1 MTRLWGGRYSGD
13 IDARMWRFN
22 ASIDVDIRLAAA
34 DVRGSQ
40 AYARALERA
49 GVLTHR
55 ETATLI
61 DGLAQI
67 AADIENGLFV
77 PNDGDEDIHTAVERR
92 LGELVGPLA
101 GKLHTGRSRNDQVA
115 TDVRLWMLEAL
126 PALAEALRESQ
137 AAIVEQAAAQID
149 VLMPGYTHL
158 QPAMPVRFSH
168 WLMSYFWML
177 ERDRERLR
185 DLLPRV
191 GQSPLGAAAL
201 AGNAYGV
208 DRLALARD
216 LGMNVVLENSMDAV
230 AARDMILET
239 LSWGAIL
246 GTHLSRLAE
255 DLIIYAS
262 AEFGFLRLA
271 ERYTTGSSIMPQKRN
286 PDSMEL
292 VRGKTGRLVGNLT
305 RLLVTVKGTP
315 STYDKDL
322 QEDKEPLFDTVD
334 TLADLLPIVAGVIE
348 SLEVRPERMRAALSD
363 AMLATDLAD
372 YLVRRGLPF
381 REAHHVVGQ
390 AVLLAETRSA
400 AGGATGLRDL
410 SLADYQALWPGFQ
423 ADLFDVLS
431 YEGSVETHTAR
442 GGTARAAVEQQ
453 IALAREKL
461 ASGI

>member
-22 ASIDVDIRLAAA
+22 ASIGIDIRLAAA

-55 ETATLI
+55 EAAQLV

-126 PALAEALRESQ
+126 PDLGEALREAQ
-137 AAIVEQAAAQID
+137 AAIVEQAAMHID

-177 ERDRERLR
+177 ERDRERLC

-208 DRLALARD
+208 DRVALAGD
-216 LGMNVVLENSMDAV
+216 LGMDGVLENSMDAV

-239 LSWGAIL
+239 LSWSAIL

-255 DLIIYAS
+255 DLIIYSS

-348 SLEVRPERMRAALSD
+348 SLEVRPERMHAALND

-372 YLVRRGLPF
+372 YLVKRGLPF
-381 REAHHVVGQ
+381 REAHHIVGQ
-390 AVLLAETRSA
+390 AVLLAEQRA
-400 AGGATGLRDL
+400 VGLRDL
-410 SLADYQALWPGFQ
+410 SLADYQSLWTGFGD
-423 ADLFDVLS
+423 DLFDVLT
-431 YEGSVETHTAR
+431 YEGSVETHTTR

-461 ASGI
+461 AASA

>member
-22 ASIDVDIRLAAA
+22 ASIGIDIRLAAA

-40 AYARALERA
+40 AYARALGHA

-55 ETATLI
+55 EVATLV

-67 AADIENGLFV
+67 AVDIENGLFV
-77 PNDGDEDIHTAVERR
+77 PESGDEDIHTAVERR
-92 LGELVGPLA
+92 LGELIGPLA

-126 PALAEALRESQ
+126 PALAEALRETQ
-137 AAIVEQAAAQID
+137 AAIVAQAAAQID

-177 ERDRERLR
+177 ERDHERLR

-208 DRLALARD
+208 DRLALAED
-216 LGMNVVLENSMDAV
+216 LGMDAVLENSMDAV
-230 AARDMILET
+230 AARDMVLET

-246 GTHLSRLAE
+246 ATHLSRLAE
-255 DLIIYAS
+255 DLILYSS
-262 AEFGFLRLA
+262 AEFGFVRLA

-305 RLLVTVKGTP
+305 RLLVTVKGIP

-334 TLADLLPIVAGVIE
+334 TLADLLPIVAGVIA
-348 SLEVRPERMRAALSD
+348 SLEVCPERMYTALND

-372 YLVRRGLPF
+372 YLVKRGLPF

-390 AVLLAETRSA
+390 AVLLAETR
-400 AGGATGLRDL
+400 ATGLREL
-410 SLADYQALWPGFQ
+410 SLAGYQSLWPGFQ
-423 ADLFDVLS
+423 SDLFDVLS

-442 GGTARAAVEQQ
+442 GGTARAAVQEQ
-453 IALAREKL
+453 IALARGKL
-461 ASGI
+461 ASGA

>member
-13 IDARMWRFN
+13 IDERMWRFN
-22 ASIDVDIRLAAA
+22 ASIGIDIRLAAA

-55 ETATLI
+55 EVATLI

-67 AADIENGLFV
+67 ADDIENGLFV
-77 PNDGDEDIHTAVERR
+77 PESGDEDIHTAVERC

-115 TDVRLWMLEAL
+115 TDVRLWMLDAL
-126 PALAEALRESQ
+126 PALGQALHETQ
-137 AAIVEQAAAQID
+137 QAIVEVAAAQID

-191 GQSPLGAAAL
+191 AQSPLGAAAL

-208 DRLALARD
+208 DRAWLAEQ
-216 LGMNVVLENSMDAV
+216 LGMDAVLENSMDAV

-255 DLIIYAS
+255 DLIIYSS

-286 PDSMEL
+286 PDSLEL
-292 VRGKTGRLVGNLT
+292 VRGKSGRLVGNLT

-348 SLEVRPERMRAALSD
+348 SLEVRPERMQAALND

-372 YLVRRGLPF
+372 YLVKRGLPF

-390 AVLLAETRSA
+390 AVLLAEQR
-400 AGGATGLRDL
+400 ATGLREL
-410 SLADYQALWPGFQ
+410 TLADYQGLWPDFQ
-423 ADLFDVLS
+423 ADLFEVLT

-442 GGTARAAVEQQ
+442 GGTARDAVEQQ

-461 ASGI
+461 GT

>member
-13 IDARMWRFN
+13 IDERMWRFN
-22 ASIDVDIRLAAA
+22 ASIGIDIRLAAA

-55 ETATLI
+55 EVATLI

-67 AADIENGLFV
+67 ADDIENGLFV
-77 PNDGDEDIHTAVERR
+77 PESGDEDIHTAVERC

-115 TDVRLWMLEAL
+115 TDVRLWMLDAL
-126 PALAEALRESQ
+126 PALGQALHETQ
-137 AAIVEQAAAQID
+137 QAIVEVAAAQID

-191 GQSPLGAAAL
+191 AQSPLGAAAL

-216 LGMNVVLENSMDAV
+216 LGMDAVLENSMDAV

-255 DLIIYAS
+255 DLIIYSS

-286 PDSMEL
+286 PDSLEL

-348 SLEVRPERMRAALSD
+348 SLEVCPERMQAALND

-372 YLVRRGLPF
+372 YLVKRGLPF

-390 AVLLAETRSA
+390 AVLLAEQR
-400 AGGATGLRDL
+400 ATGLREL
-410 SLADYQALWPGFQ
+410 TLADYQGLWPDFQ
-423 ADLFDVLS
+423 AELFEVLT

-442 GGTARAAVEQQ
+442 GGTARVAVEQQ
-453 IALAREKL
+453 IVLAREKL
-461 ASGI
+461 GI

>member
-13 IDARMWRFN
+13 IDERMWRFN
-22 ASIDVDIRLAAA
+22 ASIGIDIRLAAA

-55 ETATLI
+55 EVATLI

-67 AADIENGLFV
+67 ADDIENGLFV
-77 PNDGDEDIHTAVERR
+77 PESGDEDIHTAVERC
-92 LGELVGPLA
+92 LGELIGPLA

-115 TDVRLWMLEAL
+115 TDVRLWMLDAL
-126 PALAEALRESQ
+126 PALGQALHETQ
-137 AAIVEQAAAQID
+137 QAIVEVAAAQID

-191 GQSPLGAAAL
+191 AQSPLGAAAL

-216 LGMNVVLENSMDAV
+216 LGMDAVLENSMDAV

-255 DLIIYAS
+255 DLIIYSS

-286 PDSMEL
+286 PDSLEL
-292 VRGKTGRLVGNLT
+292 VRGKSGRLVGNLT

-348 SLEVRPERMRAALSD
+348 SLEVCPERMQAALND

-372 YLVRRGLPF
+372 YLVKRGLPF

-390 AVLLAETRSA
+390 AVLLAEQR
-400 AGGATGLRDL
+400 ATGLREL
-410 SLADYQALWPGFQ
+410 TLADYQGLWPDFQ
-423 ADLFDVLS
+423 AELFEVLT

-442 GGTARAAVEQQ
+442 GGTARVAVEQQ
-453 IALAREKL
+453 IVLAREKL
-461 ASGI
+461 GI